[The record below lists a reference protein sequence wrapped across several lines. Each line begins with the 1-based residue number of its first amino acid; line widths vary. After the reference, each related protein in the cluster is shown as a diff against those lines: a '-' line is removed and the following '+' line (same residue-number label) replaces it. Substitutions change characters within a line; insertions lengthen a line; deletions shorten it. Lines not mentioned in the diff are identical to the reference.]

1 LILRSGPFWVSWRD
15 GYAGRVQKRLD
26 DLARVMAA
34 DILETLSLEDIQQL
48 IAEMEAEQR
57 KLN

>member
-1 LILRSGPFWVSWRD
+1 MDMPVEFKN
-15 GYAGRVQKRLD
+15 ALD